1 MRILLTNT
9 TAYPTIGGV
18 ENSLRFIGREL
29 IQAGHQVQ
37 IFCLQQSPD
46 QPLRMEHE
54 GMEIVRHPCQAERWP
69 RARLNR
75 TVAAAAEGVPAVLQ
89 SFRPDAVWSRSA
101 AIGLGI
107 RRSGYRGPLLQIFP
121 TNAKMNCRGLYLHTR
136 GLPWRRRLMLL
147 ALWPSAYLASARVE
161 RDLARN
167 ATTVAFSDNMRLQL
181 LAGFPRDAQ
190 DCRVIPPGVDHE
202 IFSPEN
208 GACYFEALHGDY
220 GLSEGEPLV
229 LYVGRLST
237 AKHVPMLMDA
247 VATLKNPARLV
258 LVGGGQDET
267 YLSDYA
273 AGIGIADRV
282 IFAGPQHDALPGF
295 YAMSRVSVLPTTI
308 ESFGQVYLESLACGT
323 PAVGFAGDGK
333 RVLTATSEI
342 LKDGENG
349 GIARTVSAEALAAK
363 IDEILSLDPAS
374 YTAMSSRAREDALER
389 FSWGHF
395 VERALALSQTKGG
408 HAP

>member
-9 TAYPTIGGV
+9 TAYPVIGGV

-37 IFCLQQSPD
+37 IFCLRQSPD

-54 GMEIVRHPCQAERWP
+54 GVEIVRHPCPTERWP
-69 RARLNR
+69 RARLYR
-75 TVAAAAEGVPAVLQ
+75 SVAAAAEGAPAVIREFQ
-89 SFRPDAVWSRSA
+89 PDAVWSRSA

-107 RRSGYRGPLLQIFP
+107 RQGGYEGPLLQIFP
-121 TNAKMNCRGLYLHTR
+121 TNAKMNCRGLYLHTH
-136 GLPWRRRLMLL
+136 GLPWKRRLMLL
-147 ALWPSAYLASARVE
+147 GLWPSAYLASARVE
-161 RDLARN
+161 RDLARC
-167 ATTVAFSDNMRLQL
+167 ATTIAFSENMRRQL

-190 DCRVIPPGVDHE
+190 TCQVIPPGVDHGV
-202 IFSPEN
+202 FSPEN
-208 GACYFEALHGDY
+208 GARHFEALRRDH

-247 VATLKNPARLV
+247 VAALKSPARLV
-258 LVGGGQDET
+258 LVGGGQDEA
-267 YLSDYA
+267 YLKSYA
-273 AGIGIADRV
+273 ARIGIAHRV
-282 IFAGPQHDALPGF
+282 LFAGPQHDALPGF
-295 YAMSRVSVLPTTI
+295 YALSRVSVLPTTI

-342 LKDGENG
+342 LKDGETG
-349 GIARTVSAEALAAK
+349 GIAREVSAGALAAK
-363 IDEILSLDPAS
+363 IDEILALDDAA
-374 YTAMSSRAREDALER
+374 YTAMSFRAREDALTR
-389 FSWGHF
+389 FSWRNF
-395 VERALALSQTKGG
+395 VEQSLGLSAANGNST
-408 HAP
+408 P